1 MNWKIAYN
9 KEKTMINWDREGV
22 KFLAKLTINFL
33 QEPLLN
39 EFLAQKE
46 MTEEEFKQAR
56 KDDWTLKYELEGF
69 EYEADLLRRL
79 DDYDFSL
86 DADEEFLT
94 ILNKYMD
101 LCKVEWWDN
110 THIVSVKENED
121 GSKEFLVTFDLDYD
135 SAIDSWGNPND
146 PEDTTGYSLVGKITD
161 DKALMSELTAFFS
174 KLCNNTH
181 TIKILDYKFDT
192 SDGEN
197 NLKNYYYND
206 PGPEE
211 D

>member
-1 MNWKIAYN
+1 
-9 KEKTMINWDREGV
+9 MINWDREGV

>member
-1 MNWKIAYN
+1 
-9 KEKTMINWDREGV
+9 MINWDLEGV

-56 KDDWTLKYELEGF
+56 KEDWTLKYDLEGF

-79 DDYDFSL
+79 DDGDTSI
-86 DADEEFLT
+86 DDDEEFVT

-121 GSKEFLVTFDLDYD
+121 GSKEFLVTFDLDFD
-135 SAIDSWGNPND
+135 SAVDSWGNPD
-146 PEDTTGYSLVGKITD
+146 DIEDSSGYNLAGKITD
-161 DKALMSELTAFFS
+161 DKALMDELVAFFS

-181 TIKILDYKFDT
+181 SIKILNYKFDT
-192 SDGEN
+192 SGWDD
-197 NLKNYYYND
+197 KKSYYYND

-211 D
+211 KDY